1 MSQTVFLATQSLV
14 QLQGQTYEGPASTTT
29 PLVEGIYFSWDD
41 EMGAV
46 ALEVQSP
53 PGQLCHITGRISGAP
68 AWLTLN
74 IALGVLDFAPGDT
87 FGMVANVSGAPCTP
101 YLRSLHDETLLD
113 TELQDNLREGPQP
126 LLRTFDAHDGVIGRG
141 AFHTL
146 VLPLPQQDFTWALH
160 DMAVFMLPA
169 STGLRSASLTLSSFA
184 N

>member
-53 PGQLCHITGRISGAP
+53 PGQLCHITGRISGTP

-87 FGMVANVSGAPCTP
+87 FGVVTSLAGAPCAP
-101 YLRSLHDETLLD
+101 YLRSLHGETLLD
-113 TELQDNLREGPQP
+113 TELQDNMSEGAQP
-126 LLRTFDAHDGVIGRG
+126 LLRTFDVHDGVIGRAG
-141 AFHTL
+141 FHTL
-146 VLPLPQQDFTWALH
+146 VLPLPRQDFTWTIH
-160 DMAVFMLPA
+160 DMAIFMLPA
-169 STGLRSASLTLSSFA
+169 STGLRSAPLTLSSFA
-184 N
+184 S